1 MEKTVYIQ
9 NEKGLWVC
17 EAGEFKG
24 ETITLTQFY
33 GRFPFPQTHEYYA
46 PRPGVLE
53 VYLRG
58 TYREKPT
65 TGKAAKA
72 AKPEPTPA
80 PAPTVKVPE
89 NKDVK
94 ITPPGRYYDLLG
106 GAAQGTLF

>member
-1 MEKTVYIQ
+1 MERTVYVR
-9 NEKGLWVC
+9 NDADFWVC

-24 ETITLTQFY
+24 ETLTLAQLY
-33 GRFPFPQTHEYYA
+33 GRYPFPQTHEYYA

-72 AKPEPTPA
+72 AKSEPTPA
-80 PAPTVKVPE
+80 PAPTVKVSE
-89 NKDVK
+89 NKDVTK
-94 ITPPGRYYDLLG
+94 TPPGRYYDLLS